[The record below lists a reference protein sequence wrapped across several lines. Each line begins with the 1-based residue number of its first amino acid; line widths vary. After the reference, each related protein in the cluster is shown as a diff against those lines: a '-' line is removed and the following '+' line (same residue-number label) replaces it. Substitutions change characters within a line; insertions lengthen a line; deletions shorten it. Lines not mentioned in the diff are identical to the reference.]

1 MKKLVLAVAASA
13 WAMSVYAANPD
24 PIDFKVQLA
33 GKVPSPSVFD
43 VTHDAAVWDGSN
55 IALTA
60 PVDWKGGETDT
71 LREVK
76 WSVKSTYGPVRIKL
90 RSPLQ
95 GKDVSKE
102 NRGVLVHDSG
112 ESIELIAAVFQSN
125 GWWGEWNAVNR
136 EDGFEV
142 LTAESAASGGKV
154 RLRLRLG
161 APGGTPRSGTY
172 TGSMTA
178 TFETGIED

>member
-1 MKKLVLAVAASA
+1 
-13 WAMSVYAANPD
+13 MSVYAANPD
-24 PIDFKVQLA
+24 PIDLKVQLA

-60 PVDWKGGETDT
+60 PVDWNGGETGK
-71 LREVK
+71 LREVQ

-95 GKDVSKE
+95 GKDVSQQ
-102 NRGVLVHDSG
+102 NRGVLVHDNG
-112 ESIELIAAVFQSN
+112 ESIEFLAAVFQSN
-125 GWWGEWNAVNR
+125 GWWGTWNAVNR

-142 LTAESAASGGKV
+142 LTAESAANGGKIH
-154 RLRLRLG
+154 LRLG
-161 APGGTPRSGTY
+161 LHAPGGTPRSGAY